1 VFVFTN
7 LSPSETA
14 TPSNAPL
21 TRTPKHMR
29 QAGVTGK
36 RFSAAGGPTA
46 AEGLADSARAGG
58 EELRQVPFP
67 AQNPPVPA
75 VPAGM

>member
-1 VFVFTN
+1 
-7 LSPSETA
+7 
-14 TPSNAPL
+14 
-21 TRTPKHMR
+21 MR